1 MNLWPNII
9 ANHLRDLFS
18 KKQTKNEITHTIEKK
33 DDMIDNK
40 EYLLIEKDVWESV
53 CSRVAALSQKMRI
66 YEQDHHPAP
75 QDYSNKGLQQFLGVG
90 DKLVRKYRDKGLLSY
105 TKAEGVYRYSQKD
118 IVDFLEKNK
127 HKSFDVKP

>member
-1 MNLWPNII
+1 
-9 ANHLRDLFS
+9 
-18 KKQTKNEITHTIEKK
+18 
-33 DDMIDNK
+33 
-40 EYLLIEKDVWESV
+40 
-53 CSRVAALSQKMRI
+53 MRI

-90 DKLVRKYRDKGLLSY
+90 DKLVRKYRDEGLLGY
-105 TKAEGVYRYSQKD
+105 TKVKGKYLYSQKD